1 MIPYIIQSL
10 LLILVLLILMK
21 KSLKDYDANNI
32 NYICFQLG
40 YFLIK
45 VFVSGVIVFMF
56 CLFYST
62 IKQGLIIN
70 GMIVFLLIH
79 FIEAYVYNKLIFNE
93 RKINK

>member
-1 MIPYIIQSL
+1 
-10 LLILVLLILMK
+10 MK

-32 NYICFQLG
+32 NYIGFQLG
-40 YFLIK
+40 YFFAK
-45 VFVSGVIVFMF
+45 VFVSGVIVLMF

-70 GMIVFLLIH
+70 GMVIFLLFH

-93 RKINK
+93 KKINK